1 MKKILIFSFI
11 IFQTVCFAQQGAGNS
26 GLSFLK
32 IGVGAGE
39 SALAEAV
46 SANIISPF
54 SIYYNPASMSFLN
67 SSNIGFMHNEWIQ
80 DVKSE
85 FLLSNFELFEIP
97 IFAIVNSTNISE
109 IEIRTKP
116 GEKEG
121 SFNAHYL
128 NLGLGTA
135 LKLKDNI
142 SVGLTLKYLY
152 ENIFDYEASGY
163 ALDFG
168 LFYKDFYPSLN
179 LGLALRNLGSMSKL
193 NQERTK
199 LPTEI
204 RIGASYLELLKF
216 SEFSFTPS
224 IEFQKYFST
233 DGIPVL
239 LGIESNY
246 SKMFFVRFGYRT
258 GKELQGFSAGVGFS
272 WKGIQ
277 ADYAYVPFAESFGS
291 ANIFSIF
298 ISL

>member
-1 MKKILIFSFI
+1 MKKLITLTFI
-11 IFQTVCFAQQGAGNS
+11 IVYALSYAQNDAGKT

-39 SALAEAV
+39 SALAEAI
-46 SANIISPF
+46 STNLNSPF
-54 SIYYNPASMSFLN
+54 SIYYNPALLSFHEN
-67 SSNIGFMHNEWIQ
+67 PNIGFMHNEWIQ

-85 FLLSNFELFEIP
+85 FLISNFELFNIP
-97 IFAIVNSTNISE
+97 LFAVVNSTNISE

-128 NLGLGTA
+128 NIGLGTA
-135 LKLKDNI
+135 LKLYENI
-142 SVGLTLKYLY
+142 STGVVFKYLY

-163 ALDFG
+163 ALDLG
-168 LFYKDFYPSLN
+168 LFYKDFYSDLN
-179 LGLALRNLGSMSKL
+179 LGLTLRNLGNMSNL
-193 NQERTK
+193 NKESTK

-204 RIGASYLELLKF
+204 RIGASYVDLLKF

-224 IEFQKYFST
+224 IEFQKYFSKAGFPILFGLET
-233 DGIPVL
+233 
-239 LGIESNY
+239 NY
-246 SKMFFVRFGYRT
+246 SRMFFVRLGYRT
-258 GKELQGFSAGVGFS
+258 GRELHGFSAGVGIN

-277 ADYAYVPFAESFGS
+277 ADYAYVPFKESFGS